1 MSLAPPQPA
10 MPGQPYYLSFTFT
23 SFETGSPVDPVAL
36 TLDLTYGE
44 QVGAVPDVAGPF
56 TYSGASSEAS
66 DTIWR
71 TGTGA
76 FTFRWDVPS
85 SGLLPG
91 VYVANWTATYGSSGD
106 EFLALENFPLI
117 SGAPFTPVPSGD
129 TGYWTGSLTWSP
141 SWASSP
147 LGVQFGATDE
157 DGITWLWQKIDG
169 WDSAPTVGSV
179 VQRSADHG
187 GWPAAQFYGPR
198 LITLTVSAAAPTQ
211 ALRDAARSKLQ
222 QAVPVG
228 VTGTDLATLVY
239 NEPVPKQ
246 ALVRRNG
253 GGVIAEAYPTL
264 TDVIFTV
271 PLVAPDMR
279 KYSVQQQNAQIILP
293 APPLVPLVLP
303 FASGLPV
310 TFPGGLPPE
319 SVSVTVTN
327 LGDFETRPQ
336 LTVTGPVTSP
346 AVVNATTG
354 QAISF
359 SGLTL
364 AATDSLVVDLSTRQ
378 ALLNGI
384 YRPADISSAWWVM
397 PPGTTTVQVTGTA
410 STGSTMT
417 VAWRDAWI

>member
-1 MSLAPPQPA
+1 
-10 MPGQPYYLSFTFT
+10 MPGQPFFLSFTFT
-23 SFETGSPVDPVAL
+23 NFETGTPVDPAGLV
-36 TLDLTYGE
+36 LDLTYGE

-56 TYSGASSEAS
+56 TYAGATTEAP

-91 VYVANWTATYGSSGD
+91 VYVANWTATYGASGD

-129 TGYWTGSLTWSP
+129 TGYWTGSLTYSPPWSP
-141 SWASSP
+141 SPLAVAFGETDAS
-147 LGVQFGATDE
+147 GV
-157 DGITWLWQKIDG
+157 TWQWQKIDG
-169 WDSAPTVGSV
+169 WDSVASVGAV

-187 GWPAAQFYGPR
+187 AWPAAQYYGPR
-198 LITLTVSAAAPTQ
+198 LMTLVVSAAAPTQ
-211 ALRDAARSKLQ
+211 ALRDQARAQLQ
-222 QAVPVG
+222 QVVPIG
-228 VTGTDLATLVY
+228 ITGTDLATLVY

-253 GGVIAEAYPTL
+253 GALVGESCPTL
-264 TDVIFTV
+264 TDVVFTI

-279 KYSVQQQNAQIILP
+279 KYSVQAQNAQIILP
-293 APPLVPLVLP
+293 APPSSPLVLP

-327 LGDFETRPQ
+327 LGTFETRPQ
-336 LTVTGPVTSP
+336 LTVTGPVVSP

-359 SGLTL
+359 SGLSLGASDVLTID
-364 AATDSLVVDLSTRQ
+364 TDNRQ
-378 ALLNGI
+378 PFLNGTF
-384 YRPADISSAWWVM
+384 YPADPQSAWFVLQ
-397 PPGTTTVQVTGTA
+397 PGDSQIYLSGTTPGGATLTI
-410 STGSTMT
+410 
-417 VAWRDAWI
+417 AWRSAWQ